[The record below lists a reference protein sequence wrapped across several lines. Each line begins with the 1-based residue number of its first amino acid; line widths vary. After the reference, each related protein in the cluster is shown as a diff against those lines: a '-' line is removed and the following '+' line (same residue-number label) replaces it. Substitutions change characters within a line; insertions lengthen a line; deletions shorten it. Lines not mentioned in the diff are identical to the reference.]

1 MRFTQ
6 KLKQLFSRGSRNDLH
21 EERLDPLDNQYR
33 RMQFEN
39 KAAGGLNGQM
49 MRMMANF
56 TNPKR
61 LDEDD

>member
-6 KLKQLFSRGSRNDLH
+6 RLKQIFSRGSRQNVR

-33 RMQFEN
+33 RMKFEN

-49 MRMMANF
+49 MRRVANF

-61 LDEDD
+61 LDEED